1 VADIFDEVNA
11 ELRAE
16 RARRLARR
24 YGWLGAAAIAAGLAG
39 VGAWQAWEWRQDQA
53 AATAGTRFIAALQAT
68 DRGDAR
74 GTVAQ
79 QLADLAA
86 HAPDGY
92 RVLASFRAA
101 ALKFEAGDRAGGLA
115 LLDRIAA
122 DENADKLLRDYA
134 SLIAV
139 QRQIEDGAPAA
150 LHAKLLPLIAPNNPW
165 RPMAEELEALID
177 LRTGQADRAR
187 GTLRRLASDATA
199 PDGVRGRASGLLQS
213 LGDTGAGG

>member
-1 VADIFDEVNA
+1 MADIFDEVNE

-53 AATAGTRFIAALQAT
+53 AIAAGTDFIAAMQAA
-68 DRGDAR
+68 DRGGAR
-74 GTVAQ
+74 DTALRQ
-79 QLADLAA
+79 FADLAA
-86 HAPDGY
+86 RAPDGY
-92 RVLASFRAA
+92 RVLAGFRAA
-101 ALKFEAGDRAGGLA
+101 ALKFDAGDRAGGLA

-122 DENADKLLRDYA
+122 DDSTDKLLRDYA
-134 SLIAV
+134 TLIAV
-139 QRQIEDGAPAA
+139 QRQADDGAPAA
-150 LHAKLLPLIAPNNPW
+150 LHAKLLTLIAPDNPW
-165 RPMAEELEALID
+165 RPLAEELGALID
-177 LRTGQADRAR
+177 LRAGQTDRAR
-187 GTLRRLASDATA
+187 DTLRRLAGDVTA